1 VKKLLEALLSRGEL
15 SARARL
21 VWLAVAYLI
30 YVSAGPGALTAAGSP
45 LGALGIGLWALTASR
60 PGPRK
65 ARVEWL
71 CGAVA
76 FTAQTTWMGLVFLAA
91 MPAVF
96 IGWGLWA
103 MYPGAL
109 LRRLAQR
116 LPLSV
121 ATPLAWVGFEAL
133 LAWTKTPIGL
143 SWLRLGH
150 YVSDWPELAG
160 SARVWG
166 DLGLGFVLAALAGLL
181 ADGLRARHEGSSIP
195 RASLLGGLSPLLL
208 AAAFTLAWRPPM
220 TMAGPRLLLVQPS
233 FEQKRKQVTGDP
245 RQLLAESYELTVQA
259 LEANRAGGGAE
270 PDLVAWGESMLFT
283 SIMEEGLEQVIGEL
297 EVDPWSYWA
306 AQDAGERAQSVRDW
320 NAAETWVVGN
330 LMGNPARSTP
340 RLLPEGTSF
349 LAGVDSVVA
358 HEGRL
363 RGAVGA
369 ALWGPAGER
378 RGVASK
384 VHLAPGGETM
394 VGLENFEL
402 VRDTIYEIAN
412 YVPDRLA
419 AEETS
424 TLHLEGREGGGWDF
438 GLSICFDNA
447 YADPYAGPLRRGPMD
462 FHLVVSNE
470 AWYERTQ
477 ELDQMVAF
485 SKVLAIATGRSM
497 ARVANSG
504 VTLVLGPDGQE
515 LSRLRVDGED
525 RMVRGFLVADVPVPI
540 AEERARVTPYVHLQ
554 AYLLPL
560 GSLLPL
566 LVLLFACR
574 GSVTGAPA
582 VSSGG
587 REDQEA
593 EQP

>member
-1 VKKLLEALLSRGEL
+1 MRQLETLLARGEL
-15 SARARL
+15 AARPRL
-21 VWLAVAYLI
+21 AWLALGYLI
-30 YVSAGPGALTAAGSP
+30 YVCAGPGALTDGGSP
-45 LGALGIGLWALTASR
+45 LGALGISIWALTASR

-65 ARVEWL
+65 ARIEWL

-96 IGWGLWA
+96 VGWGLWA

-109 LRRLAQR
+109 LRRLAVR
-116 LPLSV
+116 LPLAAAV
-121 ATPLAWVGFEAL
+121 PLSWIGFEAL

-150 YVSDWPELAG
+150 YLADWPELAG

-181 ADGLRARHEGSSIP
+181 ADVLRARGEGGRPS
-195 RASLLGGLSPLLL
+195 RASWLAGLTPLLL
-208 AAAFTLAWRPPM
+208 AGVFTLAWRPPA
-220 TMAGPRLLLVQPS
+220 TKPGPRLLLVQPS

-245 RQLLAESYELTVQA
+245 RELLAESYALTQEA
-259 LEANRAGGGAE
+259 LEQNRAAGGAE

-283 SIMEEGLEQVIGEL
+283 SIMEEGLEEVIGEL

-306 AQDAGERAQSVRDW
+306 KLDARQRARAVRDW
-320 NAAETWVVGN
+320 NAAEAGVVWNLTGN
-330 LMGNPARSTP
+330 SSRRIPGRLPA
-340 RLLPEGTSF
+340 GTSF
-349 LAGVDSVVA
+349 LAGIDAVVA

-363 RGAVGA
+363 RGTVGA
-369 ALWGPAGER
+369 ALWGPEGDRLA
-378 RGVASK
+378 VANK

-394 VGLENFEL
+394 VGLECFEF
-402 VRDTIYEIAN
+402 VRKTIYEIAN
-412 YVPDRLA
+412 YIPDRLPA
-419 AEETS
+419 AETS
-424 TLHLEGREGGGWDF
+424 TLHLEGREGGSWDL

-447 YADPYAGPLRRGPMD
+447 YADPYAGPLRRGPLD

-485 SKVLAIATGRSM
+485 SKILAIATGRSL

-504 VTLVLGPDGQE
+504 VTMVIGPDGRE
-515 LSRLRVDGED
+515 LSRLRVGGDD
-525 RMVRGFLVADVPVPI
+525 RMVRGFLLADVPVPVE
-540 AEERARVTPYVHLQ
+540 EERGVVTPYVLFQ
-554 AYLLPL
+554 PFSLPL
-560 GSLLPL
+560 GALLPFL
-566 LVLLFACR
+566 ALLFAGR
-574 GSVTGAPA
+574 GSVTGPQA

-587 REDQEA
+587 REDREA

>member
-1 VKKLLEALLSRGEL
+1 MMTLQTLLSRGEL

-45 LGALGIGLWALTASR
+45 LGALGIALWALTASR

-109 LRRLAQR
+109 LRRLATR
-116 LPLSV
+116 LPLSAAV
-121 ATPLAWVGFEAL
+121 PLSWVGFEAL

-150 YVSDWPELAG
+150 YLNDWPELAG

-181 ADGLRARHEGSSIP
+181 ADVLRARHEG
-195 RASLLGGLSPLLL
+195 RAPSRGSLVAGLAPLLL
-208 AAAFTLAWRPPM
+208 AAGFTVAWRPPS
-220 TMAGPRLLLVQPS
+220 TEPGPRLLLVQPS

-245 RQLLAESYELTVQA
+245 RELLAESYALTTQA
-259 LEANRAGGGAE
+259 LEANRAAGGAE

-283 SIMEEGLEQVIGEL
+283 SIMEEGLEQVIEEL

-306 AQDAGERAQSVRDW
+306 KLDPRERARSVRDW
-320 NAAETWVVGN
+320 NSSEAWVVGN
-330 LMGNPARSTP
+330 LMGNPARRIP
-340 RLLPEGTSF
+340 RRLPEGTSF
-349 LAGVDSVVA
+349 LAGVDAVVA

-363 RGAVGA
+363 RGTVGA
-369 ALWGPAGER
+369 ALWGADGR
-378 RGVASK
+378 RLGVAGK

-402 VRDTIYEIAN
+402 VRETIYEIAN

-419 AEETS
+419 APESS
-424 TLHLEGREGGGWDF
+424 TLHLEGRDGGGWDL

-447 YADPYAGPLRRGPMD
+447 YADPYAGPLRRGPVD

-485 SKVLAIATGRSM
+485 SKILAIATGRSM

-504 VTLVLGPDGQE
+504 VTLLLGPDGRE
-515 LSRLRVDGED
+515 LERLRVGGAD
-525 RMVRGFLVADVPVPI
+525 RMVRGYLFADVPVPV
-540 AEERARVTPYVHLQ
+540 ERERASVTPYVHLQ
-554 AYLLPL
+554 PYALPFL
-560 GSLLPL
+560 SLLPL
-566 LVLLFACR
+566 LALLFAGR
-574 GSVTGAPA
+574 GSVTSPQP
-582 VSSGG
+582 VSSAG